1 MTTLEV
7 RDLVKDFSIRSGL
20 RHSRLRAVD
29 NVSFTLE
36 PGRTVA
42 LVGESGS
49 GKSTV
54 ARMIARLERPTA
66 GRITATAPGGA
77 PVDRRHYRDHVQMV
91 FQDPFASLNPFHTIE
106 HHLVRPLKLHGRAGK
121 KAETRALVE
130 QLLERVNLTP
140 AANVAQRR
148 PHELSGGQR
157 QRVAIA
163 RALAP
168 GAQVVIADEPVSM
181 LDVSIR
187 LGVLNLLARLQRED
201 DLAVLYITH
210 DLATARHFS
219 DEILVMYRGRVV
231 ERGAADDVI
240 LNPQHPYTQLL
251 AAAAPNPD
259 AARGRAG
266 GLTGAAVEPAGAR
279 AVPLADAGC
288 NFRDRCPRVMD
299 VCSKPVRD
307 HAVGDGHFAKC
318 WLHAGGPGGPEGAPV
333 ASAGGGPA
341 GAEKDA
347 AKDAGKDAGK
357 GAAKDAGKDGGGR
370 AGVVRR

>member
-1 MTTLEV
+1 MTTLDV

-20 RHSRLRAVD
+20 RHSRFRAVD
-29 NVSFTLE
+29 NVSFTLT

-54 ARMIARLERPTA
+54 AKMIARLEKPTA
-66 GRITATAPGGA
+66 GRITATGPDGRQVA
-77 PVDRRHYRDHVQMV
+77 DRAYRDHVQMV
-91 FQDPFASLNPFHTIE
+91 FQDPFASLNPFHTVE
-106 HHLVRPLKLHGRAGK
+106 HHLARPLLLHGRARGRQ
-121 KAETRALVE
+121 EVRRAVE

-140 AANVAQRR
+140 AADIARRR

-219 DEILVMYRGRVV
+219 DDILVMYRGRVV
-231 ERGAADDVI
+231 ERGPADEVI
-240 LNPQHPYTQLL
+240 LNPQHPYTRLL

-259 AARGRAG
+259 AGDRGRLAREPR
-266 GLTGAAVEPAGAR
+266 VEPAGASG
-279 AVPLADAGC
+279 LAGGDPGC
-288 NFRDRCPRVMD
+288 TFRDRCPSATD
-299 VCSKPVRD
+299 VCSRLPEDFEVGYD
-307 HAVGDGHFAKC
+307 HYAKC
-318 WLHAGGPGGPEGAPV
+318 WLHAGGGPGKQPDAEGA
-333 ASAGGGPA
+333 
-341 GAEKDA
+341 A
-347 AKDAGKDAGK
+347 A
-357 GAAKDAGKDGGGR
+357 
-370 AGVVRR
+370 